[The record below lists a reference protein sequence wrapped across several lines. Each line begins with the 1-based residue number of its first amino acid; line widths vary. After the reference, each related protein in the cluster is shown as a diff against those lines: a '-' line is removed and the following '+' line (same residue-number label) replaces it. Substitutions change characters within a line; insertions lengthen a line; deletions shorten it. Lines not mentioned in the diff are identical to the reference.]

1 MRIRTCLMGIL
12 CFILGAG
19 SGQVLASTQQSLAW
33 PQEGSPAFL
42 PMLSFAWV
50 APKKQAECAIL
61 ARLTPEEREQM
72 RQQMRQHWREAPMSQ
87 REPHRTNRREAQNE
101 SFFPARDERSYRQP
115 HSGRPFRNEGNQ
127 TSTGREGER

>member
-1 MRIRTCLMGIL
+1 MRIRTCLMGVL

-19 SGQVLASTQQSLAW
+19 SGQVLAKTQPLAW

-42 PMLSFAWV
+42 LTPSFALA
-50 APKKQAECAIL
+50 APKKEAGCGIL

-72 RQQMRQHWREAPMSQ
+72 RQQMRQHWRETPTSE
-87 REPHRTNRREAQNE
+87 REAHRMNRREAQNE

-115 HSGRPFRNEGNQ
+115 HSGRPFRNEGKQ
-127 TSTGREGER
+127 TSSGREDEH